1 VTVVDQPEITVQA
14 EIMDQGGG
22 IGKVIWRL
30 DGITIA
36 SESDAIR
43 AVVVVPKTPT
53 VPSVSVRRVAKM
65 LTLLPGEHV
74 IQVTA
79 YDRHNR
85 VASAGEPLKIMFKP
99 KQQPVA
105 PPLPALH
112 VLAVGINR
120 YRDKSLW
127 LKYAV
132 SDGEALT
139 STLRSTAA
147 PLFQDV
153 LVTHL
158 TDDQATFAGL
168 ETAFRE
174 LPERIAT
181 RDVFVFHVAGHG
193 VTMSGRYYFLPQD
206 FRYHN
211 ADSIRATAI
220 NQESLQR
227 WLSKIPA
234 QKSLVLLDTCESG
247 SFAYSLA
254 TIRGMAAKT
263 AIDKLAR
270 ATGRATIVA
279 STENQPAL
287 EGYKGHGIF
296 TYVLLRAFSRA
307 DTAFGNRDGYIGLLE
322 LAHHISARVPEL
334 SMEVFGFEQVPQVHI
349 LGSDFPLAVVPDK

>member
-1 VTVVDQPEITVQA
+1 
-14 EIMDQGGG
+14 
-22 IGKVIWRL
+22 
-30 DGITIA
+30 
-36 SESDAIR
+36 
-43 AVVVVPKTPT
+43 
-53 VPSVSVRRVAKM
+53 
-65 LTLLPGEHV
+65 
-74 IQVTA
+74 
-79 YDRHNR
+79 
-85 VASAGEPLKIMFKP
+85 
-99 KQQPVA
+99 
-105 PPLPALH
+105 

-120 YRDKSLW
+120 YRDKKLW

-132 SDGEALT
+132 SDGEALA
-139 STLRSTAA
+139 STLRLTAA

-153 LVTHL
+153 RVTHL

-174 LPERIAT
+174 LPEAIAT

-193 VTMSGRYYFLPQD
+193 VTMDGRYYFLPQD
-206 FRYHN
+206 FRYQN

-227 WLSKIPA
+227 WLSQIPA

-254 TIRGMAAKT
+254 TMRGMAEKT

-279 STENQPAL
+279 ATENQPAL

-296 TYVLLRAFSRA
+296 TYVLLSAFSRA
-307 DTAFGNRDGYIGLLE
+307 DTAFGNRDGYTGLLE
-322 LAHHISARVPEL
+322 LAHHVSAEVPEL
-334 SMEVFGFEQVPQVHI
+334 SMQVFGFEQVPQVHI
-349 LGSDFPLAVVPDK
+349 LGSDFPLAAVLEK